1 MRELVRRRE
10 ILVCVGPGGV
20 GKTTTAAALGVLAA
34 RTGRRTLVCTI
45 DPAPRLADALGLHS
59 LGPEPIPVSQETSRA
74 LGIEGPGR
82 LEAARVDTARAF
94 DQLVEEVA
102 DPALR
107 QRILSNHLYRHLTN
121 DLTGAQEY
129 AATLSLFELQ
139 RRHAHDI
146 IVLDTPPAAHA
157 LDFLQAPQRLAEAIG
172 SPALRWFARPDPHAG
187 RFSWQ
192 SLRAGGALAMRRMGR
207 LVGSQFLDDLGDFLL
222 DVQGVLGAF
231 LARSQ
236 EIERLLRRPE
246 VAFLLVLSPEVAAI
260 DEAIELA
267 RRLREAGTPLTGF
280 IANRVL
286 DMPVRIQEGDIAA
299 RLAGVPALRG
309 RDLQEPTRIIGE
321 LAAYLASIAQA
332 QRTELA
338 RLASRAPGLNITR
351 VPLLARDVSNLDSLR
366 AVADW
371 LAAAA
376 TY

>member
-1 MRELVRRRE
+1 MKGLIDRRK

-34 RTGRRTLVCTI
+34 RAGRRTLVCTI

-59 LGPEPIPVSQETSRA
+59 LGPEPEPVSEETART
-74 LGIEGPGR
+74 LGIDGAGS

-107 QRILSNHLYRHLTN
+107 ERILSNHLYRNLTN
-121 DLTGAQEY
+121 DLPGSQEY
-129 AATLSLFELQ
+129 AATLSLFALQ
-139 RRHAHDI
+139 RRHAHDL

-157 LDFLQAPQRLAEAIG
+157 LDFLQAPRRLAEAIS
-172 SPALRWFARPDPHAG
+172 SPALRWFARPDANAS

-192 SLRAGGALAMRRMGR
+192 RLRAGGALAIGRLGR

-231 LARSQ
+231 LARSN
-236 EIERLLRRPE
+236 EIEQLLRRSD
-246 VAFLLVLSPEVAAI
+246 VAFLLVLSPEVSSI

-267 RRLREAGTPLTGF
+267 RRLRDNGTPLTGF

-286 DMPVRIQEGDIAA
+286 DVPTHVQESDICAH
-299 RLAGVPALRG
+299 LAQVPALQQQNLRE
-309 RDLQEPTRIIGE
+309 QARIIGE
-321 LAAYLASIAQA
+321 LGSYLASIAQA
-332 QRTELA
+332 QRNELA
-338 RLASRAPGLNITR
+338 RLAAQVPGLSITR
-351 VPLLARDVSNLDSLR
+351 VPLLAHDVSNLDSLR
-366 AVADW
+366 AVVDW
-371 LAAAA
+371 LDAV
-376 TY
+376 